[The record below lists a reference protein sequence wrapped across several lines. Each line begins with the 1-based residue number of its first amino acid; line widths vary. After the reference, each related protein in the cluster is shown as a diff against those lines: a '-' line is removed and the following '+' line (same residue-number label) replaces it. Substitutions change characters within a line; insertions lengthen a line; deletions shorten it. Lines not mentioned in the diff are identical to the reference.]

1 MIWLKVVIPAHYEP
15 ASILFIWLVKVD
27 FEKNISL
34 LLATYKKFSST
45 DKIKLDVFKILSD
58 MTIE

>member
-34 LLATYKKFSST
+34 IGNLKKKSVLQT
-45 DKIKLDVFKILSD
+45 K
-58 MTIE
+58 

>member
-34 LLATYKKFSST
+34 IGNLKKNQFYRQN
-45 DKIKLDVFKILSD
+45 KVRCI
-58 MTIE
+58 

>member
-15 ASILFIWLVKVD
+15 ASIFFIWLVKVD

-34 LLATYKKFSST
+34 IGNLKKISST

>member
-34 LLATYKKFSST
+34 IGNLKKISST